1 VNQSFSTDCK
11 LLVSGDLP
19 EARPFA
25 AATPNQK
32 PETQTHPGS
41 ILMSDTAQVSG
52 SRGAAE
58 QTSSPASQPCVML
71 IFGASGD
78 LTKRL
83 LVPALYNLACD
94 GLLSDNF
101 ALLGTSMDPL
111 TTESFRQRMSDDI
124 KKFHTRK
131 DFDPA
136 VWEKLVSRF
145 HYLQGGFAD
154 MEVFQK
160 LKGEVKKLDAQYK
173 VGGNVL
179 FYFATA
185 PRFFGPIC
193 ENLSKAGFKEG
204 VGWKRIIVEKPF
216 GTDLKSAL
224 QLNKEVLAHW
234 DENQIYRVDHYLGKE
249 TVQNLLAFRFSNG
262 MFEPLWNKNYIDN
275 IQFNVSEAVDVEGR
289 GGYYDSSGVLRDMMQ
304 NHMFQMLSYL
314 CMETPGSFESDAI
327 RNEKSKL
334 LQAVRVYTPE
344 EVDRYVVRG
353 QYGPS
358 LDDKGAVLKPGYRQE
373 KDVNPES
380 KTETFA
386 AARFHIDNWRWEG
399 VPIYLRSGKALWKRG
414 TEIVVEFKKA
424 PQVLFRGT
432 PVQQLNANRLIF
444 HIQPYQGI
452 EIQFH
457 AKIPGPLLQLQPVN
471 MRFGYG
477 DAFKASR
484 YTGYE
489 VMIYSCSHGDAT
501 LFSRGDLVKAAW
513 EVAQPLMDHWAA
525 TPADFP
531 NYARGSWGPKAAS
544 ELIERDGRRWFEIVT
559 DELLRK
565 VALFKDG
572 DALLLS
578 QVIMALKPR
587 MIAAGETIIR
597 KGDTGREM
605 YLLGRGEVEVLDDAG
620 KVLKVLKDGDV
631 FGEIGILMSTPRTA
645 NVRAR
650 QSCDL
655 FVLDKSDFTRILR
668 DYPQFAAGVIK
679 IANER
684 YNLNLKTETL
694 LDSK

>member
-1 VNQSFSTDCK
+1 
-11 LLVSGDLP
+11 
-19 EARPFA
+19 
-25 AATPNQK
+25 
-32 PETQTHPGS
+32 
-41 ILMSDTAQVSG
+41 MSDTAVVG
-52 SRGAAE
+52 SRGAE
-58 QTSSPASQPCVML
+58 SQTESPTSQPCVML

-94 GLLSDNF
+94 GLLAENF
-101 ALLGTSMDPL
+101 ALLGTAMDPL
-111 TTESFRQRMSDDI
+111 TTESFRERMNADI

-131 DFDPA
+131 DFDQA
-136 VWEKLVSRF
+136 VWDKLVSRF
-145 HYLQGGFAD
+145 HYMQGGFAD
-154 MEVFQK
+154 MAVFEK
-160 LKGEVKKLDAQYK
+160 LRGEVKKLDQQYK
-173 VGGNVL
+173 CSDNVL

-193 ENLSKAGFKEG
+193 DNLHKSGFKEG
-204 VGWKRIIVEKPF
+204 HGWKRIIVEKPF

-234 DENQIYRVDHYLGKE
+234 DEDQIYRVDHYLGKE

-289 GGYYDSSGVLRDMMQ
+289 GGYYDTSGVLRDMMQ
-304 NHMFQMLSYL
+304 NHMFQMLAYL
-314 CMETPGSFESDAI
+314 CMEIPGSFESDAI
-327 RNEKSKL
+327 RNEKAKL
-334 LQAVRVYTPE
+334 LESVRVYSPE
-344 EVDRYVVRG
+344 EVERYVVRG
-353 QYGPS
+353 QYGPNVN
-358 LDDKGAVLKPGYRQE
+358 DAGEVIKPGYRQE
-373 KDVNPES
+373 KDVNPQS

-424 PQVLFRGT
+424 PAVLFRGT
-432 PVQQLNANRLIF
+432 SVKQLNPNRLIF

-489 VMIYSCSHGDAT
+489 VMVYSCSHGDAT

-513 EVAQPLMDHWAA
+513 EVAQPLMDYWQA

-531 NYARGSWGPKAAS
+531 NYARGSWGPKAAA
-544 ELIERDGRRWFEIVT
+544 ELIEKDGRRWFEIVT
-559 DELLRK
+559 EEVLRK

-587 MIAAGETIIR
+587 MVAAGEQIIR
-597 KGDTGREM
+597 KGDVGREM
-605 YLLGRGEVEVLDDAG
+605 YMLARGEVEVLGDDG
-620 KVLKVLKDGDV
+620 KVIKVLKDGDF
-631 FGEIGILMSTPRTA
+631 FGEIGLLMSTPRTA

-650 QSCDL
+650 RSSDL
-655 FVLDKSDFTRILR
+655 FVLDKTDFSRILR
-668 DYPQFAAGVIK
+668 DYPQFAEGLIK

-684 YNLNLKTETL
+684 YNLKLQPQNL
-694 LDSK
+694 LDGK